1 MNPNTRLLRTASLIA
16 GLGLAL
22 IVVLA
27 TFGNFLAVQPLITF
41 GDAAKTAE
49 DILNSEALFRWGIA
63 SLILAAVLD
72 MIVAIALLALFEPVS
87 RYVSTMGALFRVAYT
102 AVFLVAIIQLV
113 MALGLLGDPTQ
124 AMRAIE
130 AYNTVWLVGL
140 IFFGIHLVL
149 IGYLAY
155 RSGYMAKIFGVLL
168 VIAGMGYLVDGFG
181 TVLVPNYSINIA
193 QFTFVGEAA
202 LMFWL
207 LIKGTRKDFS
217 NGDADQGHYFDPN
230 SLPVRQSAPSA
241 VGSLES
247 HSAISEGEPT

>member
-1 MNPNTRLLRTASLIA
+1 MKPDTRSLRTASLIA
-16 GLGLAL
+16 GLALAL

-27 TFGNFLAVQPLITF
+27 PLGNFLAVQPLITP
-41 GDAAKTAE
+41 GDAAKTAQ

-63 SLILAAVLD
+63 SLILTAVLD
-72 MIVAIALLALFEPVS
+72 MIVAVALLALFEPVN
-87 RYVSTMGALFRVAYT
+87 RNVSTMAALFRVAYA

-113 MALGLLGDPTQ
+113 VALGLLGDPTQ
-124 AMRAIE
+124 AMRAID
-130 AYNTVWLVGL
+130 AYTTIWLVGL

-155 RSGYMAKIFGVLL
+155 RSGYMAKVFGILL
-168 VIAGMGYLVDGFG
+168 VVAGIGYLVDGFG

-202 LMFWL
+202 LMLWL

-217 NGDADQGHYFDPN
+217 NGEADQGHYFDPD
-230 SLPVRQSAPSA
+230 SLPGGRQSAPSA
-241 VGSLES
+241 VG
-247 HSAISEGEPT
+247 EPR